1 MIMYPCSSTPRFFF
15 LKDPPPTEFYPLPL
29 HDALPICLRVLAIV
43 LADDRHGA
51 LPGGHVPARGGA
63 VIGGGGLVKGL
74 EPDAGGFRD
83 AHVLAD
89 ERDEHLLHLG
99 RALDHLLDV
108 RGHGRGGHPPR
119 ARPR

>member
-63 VIGGGGLVKGL
+63 VIGGGVLVKGL

-89 ERDEHLLHLG
+89 ERDEHLRSEEHTSELQSQSNLVC
-99 RALDHLLDV
+99 RLLLEKK
-108 RGHGRGGHPPR
+108 
-119 ARPR
+119 